1 MGDLTT
7 LQIDNI
13 EVHKWI
19 AVGDIFIDYPL
30 MDYDMY
36 QFNDLYLVEK
46 SKDYEGLYCVFRP
59 RRNGRGAWSR
69 ADLICYIRGYEK
81 LLNFINLRA
90 RFINLR
96 TDEKVFVDG
105 KFKQKVF
112 IFFPFRKEMDT
123 AVTCMYLSHYDHRY
137 SVTDTIPF

>member
-36 QFNDLYLVEK
+36 NFNDLYLVEK
-46 SKDYEGLYCVFRP
+46 SKDYEGAYCVFRP
-59 RRNGRGAWSR
+59 RRNGRGEWSR
-69 ADLICYIRGYEK
+69 ADLICYIRGYGK
-81 LLNFINLRA
+81 LLNFINL
-90 RFINLR
+90 
-96 TDEKVFVDG
+96 
-105 KFKQKVF
+105 
-112 IFFPFRKEMDT
+112 
-123 AVTCMYLSHYDHRY
+123 
-137 SVTDTIPF
+137 